1 VLPLMDQNPTRRFPI
16 LTVVLIAVN
25 VAIFVFQVTKPGDY
39 SLNSQTA
46 FICEWGL
53 VPDHLIHGPGGEL
66 PVVIPDAQPGDVT
79 CEEINERHNRFLG
92 LITSQ
97 FLHGGWFHLIF
108 NMLFLWVFGNNIE
121 DRLGRLRFLPFYLL
135 CGALAGLVQALV
147 NASEQA
153 PLIGASGAIA
163 GVLGGYIMLFPHARV
178 WTFIPPFF
186 VLPIPAWITLGLW
199 FAFQLLY
206 AGGSTQVGGGVAYF
220 AHIGGFIAGLLL
232 IRPFMAGRAPPTP
245 PPAPVRPVY

>member
-1 VLPLMDQNPTRRFPI
+1 VLPLMDKNPTRRFPI

-25 VAIFVFQVTKPGDY
+25 AAIFVFQLTKPGDY

-53 VPDHLIHGPGGEL
+53 VPDHLIHGPRGEL

-121 DRLGRLRFLPFYLL
+121 DRLGPVRYLL
-135 CGALAGLVQALV
+135 FYVTAGVAATFTHVFLQPTSTIPV
-147 NASEQA
+147 
-153 PLIGASGAIA
+153 IGASGAIA
-163 GVLGGYIMLFPHARV
+163 GVMGAYLVWFPNAEVLSLLFIVVARIRAK
-178 WTFIPPFF
+178 WWLLI
-186 VLPIPAWITLGLW
+186 W
-199 FAFQLLY
+199 FASQFLINPNEGV
-206 AGGSTQVGGGVAYF
+206 AWAAHVGGFVFGA
-220 AHIGGFIAGLLL
+220 LLAL
-232 IRPFMAGRAPPTP
+232 VGRTRRQ
-245 PPAPVRPVY
+245 PAST